1 MTDTTGSMPTGERRQ
16 PADRLVANRLKR
28 AQGQLAGVI
37 EAVESGA
44 DCREVVQRLSAV
56 VGALDRA
63 GFLIISHAMQDC
75 LSDEAASEGAHAG
88 DSEGEDG
95 RRLTLDEV
103 EKLFLSLA

>member
-1 MTDTTGSMPTGERRQ
+1 MSDTEQSTTTAERRQ

-75 LSDEAASEGAHAG
+75 LSDENAADAGAPGREGT
-88 DSEGEDG
+88 E
-95 RRLTLDEV
+95 RLSLDEV

>member
-1 MTDTTGSMPTGERRQ
+1 MTMTKTHESTQ

-37 EAVESGA
+37 DAVESGA

-75 LSDEAASEGAHAG
+75 LSEDDASTGVPAG
-88 DSEGEDG
+88 DGDDG
-95 RRLTLDEV
+95 RKLSLDEV

>member
-1 MTDTTGSMPTGERRQ
+1 MTNTHSPSAPQ

-75 LSDEAASEGAHAG
+75 LSEADEIEGATGRASG
-88 DSEGEDG
+88 AEGG
-95 RRLTLDEV
+95 AKLSLDEV

>member
-1 MTDTTGSMPTGERRQ
+1 MTNRSGLTPATEQRP
-16 PADRLVANRLKR
+16 PADRVVANRLKR

-63 GFLIISHAMQDC
+63 GFLIISHAMQEC
-75 LSDEAASEGAHAG
+75 LSDEETAG
-88 DSEGEDG
+88 DGTRGRAGGE
-95 RRLTLDEV
+95 RLGLDEV